1 MRFANNIQKFLAA
14 RREAKLAAEAEK
26 REATRKRLI
35 ENGYHDCGNGM
46 WVRMT
51 DGMKIGLKQAIKE
64 VIDSEY
70 DAFSPSELSRRI
82 NKLREKERLEEIGRA
97 ANQIL
102 VAYVAANPGSK
113 ITQKEVDESLRLA
126 AEIHDLIQ
134 LNISQY
140 ADKT

>member
-1 MRFANNIQKFLAA
+1 MSWYKRFWSYATSPTPKERLDAMQKLVDADPDSGC
-14 RREAKLAAEAEK
+14 AEPVK
-26 REATRKRLI
+26 RERPRHKPQPQRHTM
-35 ENGYHDCGNGM
+35 ED
-46 WVRMT
+46 V
-51 DGMKIGLKQAIKE
+51 
-64 VIDSEY
+64 
-70 DAFSPSELSRRI
+70 FSYGELSRRI
-82 NKLREKERLEEIGRA
+82 NKQKERERLEEIGRA